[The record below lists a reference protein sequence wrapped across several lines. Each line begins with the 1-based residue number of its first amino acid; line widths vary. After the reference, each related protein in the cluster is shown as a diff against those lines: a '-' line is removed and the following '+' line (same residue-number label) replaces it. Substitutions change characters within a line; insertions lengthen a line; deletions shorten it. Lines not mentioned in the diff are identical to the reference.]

1 MTPKWTSEPGV
12 VFDVVFE
19 DGLLFFELSNRS
31 SVPVTKVVTTF
42 RRPVLAPDGLTDLS
56 SLNLFRKTEYLAP
69 GKVIRVF
76 VDTVVSYF
84 ARRQPNFVHVALTW
98 KQQGETLSTRISHDV
113 RIYRD
118 LPYVVGRGESARR
131 GVSLTNQINQLRR

>member
-1 MTPKWTSEPGV
+1 MPSELPSEPEV

-42 RRPVLAPDGLTDLS
+42 RLPVLAPDGVSDLS
-56 SLNLFRKTEYLAP
+56 SLNVLKKTEFLAP
-69 GKVIRVF
+69 GRVIRVF
-76 VDTVVSYF
+76 VDSVASYF
-84 ARRQPNFVHVALTW
+84 ARRQPNFVHVVLTW
-98 KQQGETLSTRISHDV
+98 KQRGRTLSTQISHDI

-118 LPYVVGRGESARR
+118 LPYVIERGESARR
-131 GVSLTNQINQLRR
+131 GVSLTTRIDQPRR

>member
-1 MTPKWTSEPGV
+1 MADGRSPEDEV
-12 VFDVVFE
+12 IFDVVFE

-31 SVPVTKVVTTF
+31 EGSVRRVTTQF
-42 RRPVLAPDGLTDLS
+42 RRPVLAPDGATDLA
-56 SLNLFRKTEYLAP
+56 LLQVFKKTEYLAP

-76 VDTVVSYF
+76 VDSVTSYF
-84 ARRQPNFVHVALTW
+84 SRKQPNFVHVALSWSRRGKNRTT
-98 KQQGETLSTRISHDV
+98 KISHDL

-131 GVSLTNQINQLRR
+131 GVSITKRNDNRKG